1 MELMNRK
8 NNPQQI
14 KKKKNERKE
23 GEKEGKSN
31 GLMTVA
37 HCSNGWYV

>member
-14 KKKKNERKE
+14 KKKEKRKKGRRE
-23 GEKEGKSN
+23 GRKKQWFDDRGT
-31 GLMTVA
+31 LQ
-37 HCSNGWYV
+37 